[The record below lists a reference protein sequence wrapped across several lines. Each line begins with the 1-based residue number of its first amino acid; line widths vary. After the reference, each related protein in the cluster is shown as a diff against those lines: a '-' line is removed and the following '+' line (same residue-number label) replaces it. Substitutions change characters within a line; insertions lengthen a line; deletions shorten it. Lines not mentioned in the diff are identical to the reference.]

1 MIRIIDNDDAL
12 SIECSVSE
20 FIFGMGYCEHKIPF
34 YVGGIK
40 PPKHVESERRK
51 VEGKLGHDK
60 EERIEMEKIER
71 GDIEIKE
78 RKDTPQ

>member
-1 MIRIIDNDDAL
+1 
-12 SIECSVSE
+12 
-20 FIFGMGYCEHKIPF
+20 MGYCEHKIPF